1 MEQEQRKQLEQE
13 VTARPIV
20 PVVAP
25 VDPRKSSPKLP
36 PSRFASLTVLNADAS
51 IVDASTIE
59 RDEADESAAVLGRK
73 RPLFCAATSDVA
85 LDDAPRHD
93 RRLDVPTDRSNRR
106 ADASVSSLAL
116 IDAAEYV
123 HWSMAAGN
131 AVAGGDVKDDE
142 TDETLFESLVDR
154 VLASQQSVV
163 AAASPT
169 APADRYAAATS
180 GDGDAP
186 ASPTTV
192 ALFVEH
198 EAKCEALVC
207 CRISAR
213 VSVGAQIA
221 HFRERVQESEYDC
234 CRSKLM
240 LIVDSC

>member
-106 ADASVSSLAL
+106 ADA
-116 IDAAEYV
+116 
-123 HWSMAAGN
+123 
-131 AVAGGDVKDDE
+131 
-142 TDETLFESLVDR
+142 LFESLVDR